1 MSMFTFGWGLM
12 ALWGAVQPLSEP
24 ESQPGQS
31 RGRGREG
38 VRGSF
43 PLGLFVCFLM
53 VKVELLRVIF
63 FFFFLEKFVC
73 PLFPG
78 DNQHRVPEL
87 TCTGSLTNTIVREL
101 TARKLAN
108 GTYRGF
114 FP

>member
-1 MSMFTFGWGLM
+1 M

-63 FFFFLEKFVC
+63 FFFF
-73 PLFPG
+73 
-78 DNQHRVPEL
+78 
-87 TCTGSLTNTIVREL
+87 
-101 TARKLAN
+101 
-108 GTYRGF
+108 
-114 FP
+114 